1 MKKIYLGLCAGLVTA
16 LIGIGSVDAAKMSI
30 VGSDNAIVDNNI
42 TLNVEISELEG
53 ESIIG
58 IGGQISFD
66 KEYLELVSMKGI
78 EEPYSV
84 DYNLKNA
91 KFAGVSFSGRGILE
105 DKKVLA
111 ITFKAKKEG
120 NTTVDFADYELTNV
134 KTDLVDTTSVSKEIV
149 IKEALKE
156 EAPKVVT
163 TGEKKEDKKPTY
175 KSTTVSTSNSNSDNK
190 IEEKVNNEN
199 TIKGDNSKEVQT
211 SSKKEIA
218 KVEVKKEVKEVKQ
231 EKKKEDIKEVD
242 LTSFIAKFKALFV
255 KSDRVVNDNNSNNFF
270 NVISKKIITIFK
282 RA

>member
-1 MKKIYLGLCAGLVTA
+1 MKKIYLGLWAGLATA

-30 VGSDNAIVDNNI
+30 IGSDNATVGDNI

-84 DYNLKNA
+84 AYNIKNA

-111 ITFKAKKEG
+111 ITFKTKKEG
-120 NTTVDFADYELTNV
+120 NTTIDFADYELTNA
-134 KTDLVDTTSVSKEIV
+134 KTDLVDTTSVSKEIA
-149 IKEALKE
+149 INEALKE
-156 EAPKVVT
+156 ETPKVVT
-163 TGEKKEDKKPTY
+163 TVEKKEDKKTSY
-175 KSTTVSTSNSNSDNK
+175 KSTTVSISKSNDDNK
-190 IEEKVNNEN
+190 VEEKVNNEN
-199 TIKGDNSKEVQT
+199 TVKSDNDKEIISKEIQT
-211 SSKKEIA
+211 SSKKENTNEVKKKA
-218 KVEVKKEVKEVKQ
+218 KEVKKENKQ
-231 EKKKEDIKEVD
+231 EDIKEVD
-242 LTSFIAKFKALFV
+242 LTNFVAKFKALFV
-255 KSDRVVNDNNSNNFF
+255 KNNKSESTNLF

>member
-1 MKKIYLGLCAGLVTA
+1 MKKIYLGLWAGLATA

-30 VGSDNAIVDNNI
+30 IGSDNATVGDNI
-42 TLNVEISELEG
+42 ILNVEISELEG

-84 DYNLKNA
+84 AYNIKNA

-111 ITFKAKKEG
+111 ITFKTKKEG
-120 NTTVDFADYELTNV
+120 NTTIDFADYELTNA

-149 IKEALKE
+149 INEALKE

-163 TGEKKEDKKPTY
+163 TVEKKEDKKTSY
-175 KSTTVSTSNSNSDNK
+175 KSTTVSISKSNDDNK
-190 IEEKVNNEN
+190 VEEKVNNEN
-199 TIKGDNSKEVQT
+199 TVKSDNDKEIISKEIQT
-211 SSKKEIA
+211 SSKKENTN
-218 KVEVKKEVKEVKQ
+218 EVKKEAKEVKKENKQ
-231 EKKKEDIKEVD
+231 EDIKEVD
-242 LTSFIAKFKALFV
+242 LTNFVAKFKALFV
-255 KSDRVVNDNNSNNFF
+255 KNNKSESTNLF

>member
-16 LIGIGSVDAAKMSI
+16 LIGIGNVDAAKMSI

-84 DYNLKNA
+84 AYNLKNA

-134 KTDLVDTTSVSKEIV
+134 KTDLVDTTSVSKKIV
-149 IKEALKE
+149 IKEVLKE
-156 EAPKVVT
+156 EVPKVVT
-163 TGEKKEDKKPTY
+163 SVEKKEDKKPSY

-199 TIKGDNSKEVQT
+199 TIKSDNSKEVQT

-255 KSDRVVNDNNSNNFF
+255 KNDKAVDDNNSNNFF

>member
-1 MKKIYLGLCAGLVTA
+1 MKKIYLGLWAGLATA

-30 VGSDNAIVDNNI
+30 IGSDNATVGDNI
-42 TLNVEISELEG
+42 ILNVEISELEG

-84 DYNLKNA
+84 AYNIKNA

-111 ITFKAKKEG
+111 ITFKTKKEG
-120 NTTVDFADYELTNV
+120 NTTIDFADYELTNA
-134 KTDLVDTTSVSKEIV
+134 KTDLVDTTSVSKEIA
-149 IKEALKE
+149 INEALKE
-156 EAPKVVT
+156 ETPKVVT
-163 TGEKKEDKKPTY
+163 TVEKKEDKKTSY
-175 KSTTVSTSNSNSDNK
+175 KSTTVSISKSNDDNK
-190 IEEKVNNEN
+190 VEEKVNNEN
-199 TIKGDNSKEVQT
+199 TVKSDNDKEIISKEIQT
-211 SSKKEIA
+211 SSKKENTNEVKKKA
-218 KVEVKKEVKEVKQ
+218 KEVKKENKQ
-231 EKKKEDIKEVD
+231 EDIKEVD
-242 LTSFIAKFKALFV
+242 LTNFVAKFKALFV
-255 KSDRVVNDNNSNNFF
+255 KNNKSESTNLF

>member
-1 MKKIYLGLCAGLVTA
+1 MKKIYLGLWAGLATA

-30 VGSDNAIVDNNI
+30 IGSDNATVGDNI

-84 DYNLKNA
+84 AYNIKNA

-111 ITFKAKKEG
+111 ITFKTKKEG
-120 NTTVDFADYELTNV
+120 NTTIDFADYELTNA
-134 KTDLVDTTSVSKEIV
+134 KTDLVDTTSVSKEIA
-149 IKEALKE
+149 INEALKE
-156 EAPKVVT
+156 ETPKVVT
-163 TGEKKEDKKPTY
+163 TVEKKEDKKTSY
-175 KSTTVSTSNSNSDNK
+175 KSTTVSISKSNDDNK
-190 IEEKVNNEN
+190 VEEKVNNEN
-199 TIKGDNSKEVQT
+199 TVKSDNDKEIISKEIQT
-211 SSKKEIA
+211 SSKKGNTNEVKKKA
-218 KVEVKKEVKEVKQ
+218 KEVKKENKQ
-231 EKKKEDIKEVD
+231 EDIKEVD
-242 LTSFIAKFKALFV
+242 LTNFVAKFKALFV
-255 KSDRVVNDNNSNNFF
+255 KNNKSESTNLF

>member
-1 MKKIYLGLCAGLVTA
+1 MKKIYLGLWVGLATA

-30 VGSDNAIVDNNI
+30 IGSDNATVGDNI

-84 DYNLKNA
+84 AYNIKNA

-111 ITFKAKKEG
+111 ITFKTKKEG
-120 NTTVDFADYELTNV
+120 NTTIDFADYELTNA
-134 KTDLVDTTSVSKEIV
+134 KTDLVDTTSVSKEIA
-149 IKEALKE
+149 INEALKE
-156 EAPKVVT
+156 ETPKVVT
-163 TGEKKEDKKPTY
+163 TVEKKEDKKTSY
-175 KSTTVSTSNSNSDNK
+175 KSTTVSISKSNDDNK
-190 IEEKVNNEN
+190 VEEKVNNEN
-199 TIKGDNSKEVQT
+199 TVKSDNDKEIISKEIQT
-211 SSKKEIA
+211 SSKKENTNEVKKKA
-218 KVEVKKEVKEVKQ
+218 KEVKKENKQ
-231 EKKKEDIKEVD
+231 EDIKEVD
-242 LTSFIAKFKALFV
+242 LTNFVAKFKALFV
-255 KSDRVVNDNNSNNFF
+255 KNNKSESTNLF

>member
-1 MKKIYLGLCAGLVTA
+1 MKKIYLGLWAGLATA

-30 VGSDNAIVDNNI
+30 IGSDNATVGDNI
-42 TLNVEISELEG
+42 ILNVEISELEG

-84 DYNLKNA
+84 AYNIKNA

-111 ITFKAKKEG
+111 ITFITKKEG
-120 NTTVDFADYELTNV
+120 NTTIDFADYELTNA

-149 IKEALKE
+149 INEALKE

-163 TGEKKEDKKPTY
+163 TVEKKEDKKTSY
-175 KSTTVSTSNSNSDNK
+175 KSTTVSISKSNNDNK
-190 IEEKVNNEN
+190 VEEKVNNEN
-199 TIKGDNSKEVQT
+199 TVKSDNDKEIISKEIQT
-211 SSKKEIA
+211 SSKKENTNEVKKKA
-218 KVEVKKEVKEVKQ
+218 KEVKKENKQ
-231 EKKKEDIKEVD
+231 EDIKEVD
-242 LTSFIAKFKALFV
+242 LTNFVAKFKALFV
-255 KSDRVVNDNNSNNFF
+255 KNNKSESTNLF